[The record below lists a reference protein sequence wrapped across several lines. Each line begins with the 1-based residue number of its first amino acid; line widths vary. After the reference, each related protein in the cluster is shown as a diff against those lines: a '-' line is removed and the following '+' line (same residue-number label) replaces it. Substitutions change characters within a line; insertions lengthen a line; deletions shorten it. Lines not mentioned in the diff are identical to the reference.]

1 MAAPAKRIDGIDF
14 WRGFALLTIFID
26 HVPENVFQHVTQQNF
41 GFSDAAELFVFL
53 SGVSV
58 ALAYGTRFFDG
69 ETVGAIRA
77 VLRRAFTIYW
87 VQIVISLLIIAIFVG
102 AAALWK
108 ENDLLEDADVVVSNP
123 LQTTAAILALLHQLE
138 NANILP
144 LYIALLLMTPLLLAL
159 ARRDDRLM
167 LAASA
172 GIYLAARA
180 FSLNLPTWP
189 VAGTWFFNPIAWQLI
204 FAIGIFAGRRLK
216 RGGIAYDARLFAACL
231 AIVAIAAVVR
241 TDALGYG
248 SGLWQD
254 VRDVLDCGKTNL
266 GFARL
271 VHFLALAY
279 VVYHSGL
286 TGLMRRTRAFLP
298 LCLIGHY
305 GLPVFATGT
314 VLSAMAELVET
325 RSEAL
330 SHQVAFGAAIVLGGI
345 LIHYLVARGV
355 AAWRDKS
362 RAQQSMMNRAQAL
375 PMAAPLSLRKSPI
388 VSWSGTGWPVSHIR
402 PSPKSYPRVAVV
414 PSGQGWR
421 DNDRHR
427 HRSLD
432 VSS

>member
-1 MAAPAKRIDGIDF
+1 MASPAKRIDGIDF
-14 WRGFALLTIFID
+14 WRGVALLMIFID
-26 HVPENVFQHVTQQNF
+26 HVPENIFQHVTLQNF

-87 VQIVISLLIIAIFVG
+87 VQILISLVIIAIFVG
-102 AAALWK
+102 AAALWND
-108 ENDLLEDADVVVSNP
+108 NDLLEDADAVVSNP
-123 LQTTAAILALLHQLE
+123 LQTTAATLALLHQLE

-172 GIYLAARA
+172 AIYLATRA

-189 VAGTWFFNPIAWQLI
+189 VEGTWFFNPIAWQLI

-216 RGGIAYDARLFAACL
+216 RGGIGYDARLFAACL
-231 AIVAIAAVVR
+231 AVVVIAAVVR
-241 TDALGYG
+241 TEAFGYA
-248 SGLWQD
+248 SGLWEHAHD
-254 VRDVLDCGKTNL
+254 MLDCGKTDL

-271 VHFLALAY
+271 VHFLALGY

-286 TGLMRRTRAFLP
+286 TGLIRRTRAFLP
-298 LCLIGHY
+298 LCLIGRY
-305 GLPVFATGT
+305 GLPVFATGS
-314 VLSAMAELVET
+314 VLSAMGELVET

-330 SHQVAFGAAIVLGGI
+330 SHELAFGVAIVVGGI
-345 LIHYLVARGV
+345 LMHYLVARGL
-355 AAWRDKS
+355 ARGETNPELKKA
-362 RAQQSMMNRAQAL
+362 
-375 PMAAPLSLRKSPI
+375 
-388 VSWSGTGWPVSHIR
+388 
-402 PSPKSYPRVAVV
+402 
-414 PSGQGWR
+414 
-421 DNDRHR
+421 
-427 HRSLD
+427 
-432 VSS
+432 

>member
-26 HVPENVFQHVTQQNF
+26 HMPESIFQHVTQKNF

-53 SGVSV
+53 SGVSI

-69 ETVGAIRA
+69 ETVVAVRA
-77 VLRRAFTIYW
+77 VLRRAFTLYW
-87 VQIVISLLIIAIFVG
+87 VQILISLLIVAIFVG
-102 AAALWK
+102 AAALW
-108 ENDLLEDADVVVSNP
+108 NDDDLLEDADVVVSNP
-123 LQTTAAILALLHQLE
+123 LQTAAAMLALLHQLE

-144 LYIALLLMTPLLLAL
+144 LYIALLLMTPLLLVL

-189 VAGTWFFNPIAWQLI
+189 VEGTWFFNPIAWQLI

-231 AIVAIAAVVR
+231 AVVVIAAVVR
-241 TDALGYG
+241 TEAFGYA
-248 SGLWQD
+248 SGLWD
-254 VRDVLDCGKTNL
+254 HVHDMLDCGKTDL

-271 VHFLALAY
+271 VHFLALGY

-298 LCLIGHY
+298 LCLMGRY
-305 GLPVFATGT
+305 GLPVFATGI
-314 VLSAMAELVET
+314 VLSAMGEVIET
-325 RSEAL
+325 RSEAFN
-330 SHQVAFGAAIVLGGI
+330 HQVALWAAIVSGGI
-345 LIHYLVARGV
+345 LLHYLVARGL
-355 AAWRDKS
+355 AAWRDGRRASHSYSTASS
-362 RAQQSMMNRAQAL
+362 RA
-375 PMAAPLSLRKSPI
+375 
-388 VSWSGTGWPVSHIR
+388 
-402 PSPKSYPRVAVV
+402 
-414 PSGQGWR
+414 
-421 DNDRHR
+421 
-427 HRSLD
+427 
-432 VSS
+432 

>member
-1 MAAPAKRIDGIDF
+1 
-14 WRGFALLTIFID
+14 
-26 HVPENVFQHVTQQNF
+26 
-41 GFSDAAELFVFL
+41 
-53 SGVSV
+53 
-58 ALAYGTRFFDG
+58 
-69 ETVGAIRA
+69 
-77 VLRRAFTIYW
+77 
-87 VQIVISLLIIAIFVG
+87 LLIIAIFVG

-144 LYIALLLMTPLLLAL
+144 LYIALLLVTPLLLAL

-167 LAASA
+167 LAAAA

-189 VAGTWFFNPIAWQLI
+189 VAGTWLFNPIAWQLI

-216 RGGIAYDARLFAACL
+216 RGGIPYDARLFAACL

-241 TDALGYG
+241 TDAFGYA
-248 SGLWQD
+248 SGLWQH
-254 VRDVLDCGKTNL
+254 VRDALDCGKTDL

-279 VVYHSGL
+279 IVYHSGL

-298 LCLIGHY
+298 LCLIGRY

-314 VLSAMAELVET
+314 ILSAMAELVET

-330 SHQVAFGAAIVLGGI
+330 SHQVAFGAAIVVGGI
-345 LIHYLVARGV
+345 LIHYLVARGL

-362 RAQQSMMNRAQAL
+362 RAQQSMINRAHAL
-375 PMAAPLSLRKSPI
+375 QMAAPVSLRKSPI
-388 VSWSGTGWPVSHIR
+388 VLWSGTSWPVSHIR

-427 HRSLD
+427 SLD